1 MQSSVGNIDVF
12 EVYMITCFIYLDLY
26 VDKHKLWL
34 TFYSIAKLNII
45 IALWFMDYEIGNGI
59 DWVLE
64 SVLI

>member
-45 IALWFMDYEIGNGI
+45 IAL
-59 DWVLE
+59 
-64 SVLI
+64 